1 MLRDSEKKEFGRSE
15 GNMNKK
21 TKSIGIVA
29 VVICA
34 FSIGAIFYF
43 NNNTI
48 NYGILLIDSDGPG
61 GGNITLAYD
70 IKNGMLAP
78 SVSDVYLDIW
88 VFHLNDTQH
97 GLLHYYIPIYGL
109 NREEQKDR
117 VNIASSLLDPGEYII
132 HTNLFYKT
140 ADVAYYKQPQLEMK
154 FTIV

>member
-1 MLRDSEKKEFGRSE
+1 
-15 GNMNKK
+15 MNKK
-21 TKSIGIVA
+21 TKAIGLVA
-29 VVICA
+29 VIICA
-34 FSIGAIFYF
+34 FIIGAIFYF

-88 VFHLNDTQH
+88 IFHLNDTH
-97 GLLHYYIPIYGL
+97 RGPLLHYYIPIHGL

-117 VNIASSLLDPGEYII
+117 VNIASSLLDPGEYVI
-132 HTNLFYKT
+132 HTDLIYRTDRGDHYKH
-140 ADVAYYKQPQLEMK
+140 LEMK
-154 FTIV
+154 FEIY